1 MTLRISI
8 RPVPVLDELV
18 STVEAVAKSA
28 VMVARK
34 VSIVIRVFAGDCL
47 SVLVNTKE
55 NGTEQVASQEVKSM
69 SMRCGVKRESIKTK
83 TCLRFSRCS
92 M

>member
-1 MTLRISI
+1 MTLRTSI

>member
-69 SMRCGVKRESIKTK
+69 SMRCGVKHESIKTK

>member
-8 RPVPVLDELV
+8 RPVRFFEELV
-18 STVEAVAKSA
+18 NTFEVVATSA
-28 VMVARK
+28 GIAARK
-34 VSIVIRVFAGDCL
+34 VSIVMRVLAGDCL
-47 SVLVNTKE
+47 SVFVNTKE
-55 NGTEQVASQEVKSM
+55 NGTEQVASQQVKSM
-69 SMRCGVKRESIKTK
+69 SMRCGVKRESIRTK